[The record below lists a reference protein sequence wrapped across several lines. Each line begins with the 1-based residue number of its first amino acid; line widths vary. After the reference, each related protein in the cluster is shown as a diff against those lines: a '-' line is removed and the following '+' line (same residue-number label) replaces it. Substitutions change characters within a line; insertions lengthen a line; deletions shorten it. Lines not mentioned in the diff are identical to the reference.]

1 LIIEP
6 DQIENLKYVFLS
18 LRKVMKLYSSL
29 KCNILSSGEFLISGP
44 GYLYLDCVMNDLKNV
59 FGEEDLKISQILI
72 NCKETIKENFPLNK
86 SFGFNKIIFSI
97 EKNNDN
103 FCDKS
108 FISDAKIF
116 ESYLKNNIDSWQK
129 NKKALKAGYISEK
142 FIEKNI
148 LDRKKSNLIWFVGP
162 RENKYGNC
170 KLKLKD
176 KVFFIPKEQ
185 KESIKQGFEIAVTK
199 GPFFSEPMNQVD
211 FQIFFPEMLEPKYKK
226 IFSFPG
232 KIRRFFHWVCLKN
245 KPIAQYPVYLYEV
258 LLPLSSFTITLNL
271 LKANQGKILSI
282 KKIPY
287 QDSSVIRSIIP
298 LKSLLE
304 FEKELSK
311 VNQGKIF
318 SLNLFDNWE

>member
-1 LIIEP
+1 
-6 DQIENLKYVFLS
+6 
-18 LRKVMKLYSSL
+18 
-29 KCNILSSGEFLISGP
+29 
-44 GYLYLDCVMNDLKNV
+44 MNDIKNV

-72 NCKETIKENFPLNK
+72 NCKETIGENFSHNK
-86 SFGFNKIIFSI
+86 SLGFNKIIFSI

-108 FISDAKIF
+108 FVPDAKIF
-116 ESYLKNNIDSWQK
+116 ESYFKNNIDSWHK

-142 FIEKNI
+142 FYEKNI

-170 KLKLKD
+170 KLTFKN

-199 GPFFSEPMNQVD
+199 GPLFSEPMNQVD
-211 FQIFFPEMLEPKYKK
+211 LQIFFPEILESKYKK

-245 KPIAQYPVYLYEV
+245 KPVAQYPVFFHEI
-258 LLPLSSFTITLNL
+258 LLPLSSYTIILNL
-271 LKANQGKILSI
+271 LKTNQGKILSI
-282 KKIPY
+282 KKLLN
-287 QDSSVIRSIIP
+287 QDLSVIRSIIP
-298 LKSLLE
+298 LKNLFE

-311 VNQGKIF
+311 INQGKIF
-318 SLNLFDNWE
+318 SLNLFDNWEQ